1 MRKFW
6 QILLA
11 AFIVVGGCTLGP
23 PSAAI
28 ATSGCS
34 DVEFIF
40 ARGSGEPLGGP
51 SQASWETAL
60 RRQLAGSSLKY
71 SFYELGSESYHG
83 AQYPAV
89 AVSGSIGGISNLVG
103 AFISAGES
111 FAFARSVATGRSELR
126 AHIKTI
132 NAICPQTKFV
142 LGGYSQGAM
151 LISGMLEKL
160 PAEKIIYIAT
170 FGDPKLYLPEG
181 KGNHPP
187 ACRGQNLSNYRTYVS
202 DCHAYEGVLGSYRP
216 YQPADF
222 YNKLGTW
229 CNHEDIMCSSGFDI
243 DDHTKYTQLGLYNN
257 AASIIYSKLE
267 QTYPGKIAANPEI
280 AQEISPHDLVIFWH
294 AGIGGWNSTDVATY
308 KMVAQRLIN
317 QTYSL
322 GGRVAFYVYSESLHG
337 ARYQLC
343 NFSCTAD
350 ELNQKLSKITSLL
363 TSGSHYNC
371 PFSLM
376 RQAFNELEW
385 QVGATKSAVVLSPS
399 TLDYYDHVNVTL
411 EEIAQLSLEIDPINI
426 YPIMSS
432 SALKSGQAL
441 AAATNGKVYD
451 VKDASLAV
459 EEITQRPDAGIALE
473 KYVGK
478 VGEEFTFD
486 ATRNTNGQ
494 PLALA
499 RRYDWDL
506 DADGVFEL
514 QDSTPVVR
522 RSYAAPLEGYIQ
534 VRVTDADGR
543 SSTMSARLSVTN
555 TATTPPTITNLRVDE
570 YPDLYR
576 VRFITDATQ
585 VLVILNNAPMSV
597 IQTNS
602 FGTIFDVKD
611 VNYRTHLRLIPYNK
625 SGGRGEAAEVDFGPL
640 VEYQFDYPDNDEGDV
655 KSPTSGAASLSGSNT
670 STSGISNPSE
680 DGHTKIIPTA
690 PNTGVAPSRGN

>member
-1 MRKFW
+1 MQRIW
-6 QILLA
+6 QILLDLVV
-11 AFIVVGGCTLGP
+11 VVGSCTLGP

-28 ATSGCS
+28 ATSSCS

-40 ARGSGEPLGGP
+40 ARGSDEPLGGP

-60 RRQLAGSSLKY
+60 RRQLTGSSLKY
-71 SFYELGSESYHG
+71 SFYELGSEAYHG

-89 AVSGSIGGISNLVG
+89 AVSGSIGGIGNLVG
-103 AFISAGES
+103 AYISSGES
-111 FAFARSVATGRSELR
+111 FAFARSVAEGRSELK
-126 AHIKTI
+126 AHIK
-132 NAICPQTKFV
+132 AVGKVCPQTKFV

-151 LISGMLEKL
+151 LISGVLEKL

-187 ACRGQNLSNYRTYVS
+187 ACRGKNLSNYRAYVS

-229 CNHEDIMCSSGFDI
+229 CNGEDIMCSSGFAI
-243 DDHTKYTQLGLYNN
+243 DDHTKYSQLGLYNN
-257 AASIIYSKLE
+257 AASIIYSKL
-267 QTYPGKIAANPEI
+267 QQVYPGKIAINSETVK
-280 AQEISPHDLVIFWH
+280 EISPHDLVIFWH
-294 AGIGGWNSTDVATY
+294 AGIGGWNNSDIATY

-337 ARYQLC
+337 LKYQLC

-350 ELNQKLSKITSLL
+350 ELNQKFSKITSLL

-376 RQAFNELEW
+376 RTAFNELEW
-385 QVGATKSAVVLSPS
+385 QVGATKSVVVLSPS
-399 TLDYYDHVNVTL
+399 ELDYHDHVDVTL

-451 VKDASLAV
+451 IKDASFAV
-459 EEITQRPDAGIALE
+459 QEITQRPDAGIALE

-514 QDSTPVVR
+514 QDSTPVVS

-534 VRVTDADGR
+534 VRVTDDNGR
-543 SSTMSARLSVTN
+543 SSTMSARLSVTDA
-555 TATTPPTITNLRVDE
+555 TAVPPTITDVIVDE
-570 YPDLYR
+570 LRESYR
-576 VRFITDATQ
+576 IRFQTNAKQ
-585 VLVILNNAPMSV
+585 VLVILNDAPLGI
-597 IQTNS
+597 IQTSS
-602 FGTIFDVKD
+602 FGLIKIKD
-611 VNYRTHLRLIPYNK
+611 VDYRTRLRLIPYDN
-625 SGGRGEAAEVDFGPL
+625 SGGRGEAAEIEFGPL
-640 VEYQFDYPDNDEGDV
+640 VEYQFEFPDDEENN
-655 KSPTSGAASLSGSNT
+655 GASSSTLGNES
-670 STSGISNPSE
+670 STSAP
-680 DGHTKIIPTA
+680 HVKIIPTA
-690 PNTGVAPSRGN
+690 PNTGVAPSYGN